1 MKKEKKKEGIVKQK
15 FTGKLAAI
23 GVGMAMLAGSVFGF
37 VGCTPTEKV
46 DKTIPAEI
54 SQEIVES
61 VGALKNQ
68 NYSCDLTTG
77 NNTVSYKFNKDKI
90 SVVENKNDGVFY
102 SIGEDG
108 TVKFDYDSSKDG
120 YVKTESSFNIDGV
133 IYNSLKDA
141 SWKEYDKEKDVVS
154 GSMGGKDVTLKLEDN
169 GNMKVEGE
177 GYKASIFDVEK
188 TSVAL
193 PDNIIDNNNTEEAE
207 IPFEKINSAI
217 KRLESKNF
225 TLIVGGNVSSTYKV
239 AGDAVSIEKNGSTK
253 FFVKEND
260 LAFDI
265 VFDSKDN
272 KWHKKFAEN
281 NLDVN
286 DLLYNDLKSVNWT
299 VYDEKTGI
307 VSGTMNGTTV
317 SMEMSNEG
325 IRVFGVGFD
334 VEVSNMNSTSVKF
347 PNENEIVDDTKPV
360 EINEIYTMED
370 GKIVYNMAAIT
381 DVLTSWIK
389 KDNNQNR
396 DLLGYKSFN
405 NNISLDRIL
414 YTNVLDNKIEIGL
427 LFNNSNQLNYTT
439 YEIDENAFFKRLKN
453 GELTTEKDL
462 LSDLKSISILDFN
475 NTGINKKL
483 DYTTLDID
491 FETIHKEQFDK
502 LTSQVFAKLKET
514 GVQLSAGDKNG
525 RKEDLT
531 GMEIIAGFKGKRSD
545 SISTGSDLG
554 NYFSWD
560 QGYVVKDKNNKYK
573 LVIVTVF
580 SSVTFN
586 DAVIENVLNGDEGWI
601 VANLDKKDLDKGT
614 GAIYQKEEKQNL
626 STASLTEPTYTY
638 IMPDGEYRQVNIEE
652 WNALRE
658 AEFGEEYF
666 GKEREL

>member
-1 MKKEKKKEGIVKQK
+1 MKKEKEKKGVVKQK
-15 FTGKLAAI
+15 FTGRLAAI

-37 VGCTPTEKV
+37 VGCTPTENV

-108 TVKFDYDSSKDG
+108 TIKFDYDSSKDG

-133 IYNSLKDA
+133 IYNSLKSA

-154 GSMGGKDVTLKLEDN
+154 GSMGGKDVTLKLVDN

-334 VEVSNMNSTSVKF
+334 VEVSNMNSTSIKL

-389 KDNNQNR
+389 GDNIYNQ
-396 DLLGYKSFN
+396 DLIGKKEFN
-405 NNISLDRIL
+405 KNISLERVVYANIL
-414 YTNVLDNKIEIGL
+414 DTKLEIGIIANYENKLIYTNYDITNSPMLNSLKDGEITTRDTLLQKLNSEGIEYFWNSGL
-427 LFNNSNQLNYTT
+427 NR
-439 YEIDENAFFKRLKN
+439 EIE
-453 GELTTEKDL
+453 
-462 LSDLKSISILDFN
+462 
-475 NTGINKKL
+475 
-483 DYTTLDID
+483 YTTLDND
-491 FETIHKEQFDK
+491 FETNHKEQFDK
-502 LTSQVFAKLKET
+502 LTSQVLAKLKET
-514 GVQLSAGDKNG
+514 GVQVSYNNQNG
-525 RKEDLT
+525 QKEDLT
-531 GMEIIAGFKGKRSD
+531 GMEIIAGFKGRQSKS
-545 SISTGSDLG
+545 SSTGFDLG
-554 NYFSWD
+554 IYHDWNQY
-560 QGYVVKDKNNKYK
+560 YLVKIGDDY
-573 LVIVTVF
+573 LMLDFEIF
-580 SSVTFN
+580 SSMTYNSDV
-586 DAVIENVLNGDEGWI
+586 VGNVLNGKMGWMI
-601 VANLDKKDLDKGT
+601 GNLDKKVLDKGT

-626 STASLTEPTYTY
+626 STTSLREPTYTY
-638 IMPDGEYRQVNIEE
+638 IMPDGEYRQVNAEE

-658 AEFGEEYF
+658 ADF